1 MKIKAMLSVAVL
13 LFSGVVSMSA
23 QADSRTP
30 GKVIAGWVEKVRL
43 PDNDHVI
50 KAKLDTGAKTSSIHA
65 INVEPF
71 EKDDEPWVRFDVVL
85 DKKPKLITQA
95 MELPRHRVVLIK
107 DHDDA
112 ADRRPVVMMDI
123 CFDGRVH
130 STQFSL
136 ADRGRFVYPVLLG
149 RRFLKDVAV
158 VDADATFLTQASCG
172 DEDGQK

>member
-1 MKIKAMLSVAVL
+1 MKIKTLHHVWMLALICVL
-13 LFSGVVSMSA
+13 A
-23 QADSRTP
+23 PQAYGDSRTP
-30 GKVIAGWVEKVRL
+30 GKVIAGWVEKVRV
-43 PDNDHVI
+43 PGNDHVI

-65 INVEPF
+65 INVESF
-71 EKDDEPWVRFDVVL
+71 KKDDEPWVRFDLVL
-85 DKKPKLITQA
+85 DKKPKLITQT

-136 ADRGRFVYPVLLG
+136 ADRGRFVYPMLLG
-149 RRFLKDVAV
+149 RRFLKEVAV
-158 VDADATFLTQASCG
+158 VDADATFLTQAACG
-172 DEDGQK
+172 EENQDR

>member
-1 MKIKAMLSVAVL
+1 MKIKWMMSVAICL
-13 LFSGVVSMSA
+13 LAALSA
-23 QADSRTP
+23 TQVQADSRTP
-30 GKVIAGWVEKVRL
+30 GKVIAGWVEKVKL
-43 PDNDHVI
+43 PNNDHII

-112 ADRRPVVMMDI
+112 ADRRPVVMIDI
-123 CFDGRVH
+123 CFDGRIH
-130 STQFSL
+130 PTQFSL

-172 DEDGQK
+172 DEKTEK